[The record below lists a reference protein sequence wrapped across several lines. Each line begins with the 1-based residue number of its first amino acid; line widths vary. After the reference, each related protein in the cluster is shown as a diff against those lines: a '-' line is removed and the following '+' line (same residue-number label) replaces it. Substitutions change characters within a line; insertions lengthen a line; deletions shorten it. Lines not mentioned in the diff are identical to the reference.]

1 MAFFLVRFWCV
12 KYVRTKNVHGG
23 RGLQTNC
30 GSRYIFIVFSIT
42 TAVFLVLYKP
52 VCALCLTV
60 ALMRKS
66 HLDETASVGCGVR
79 QEG

>member
-1 MAFFLVRFWCV
+1 MAFFPRAEIHIL
-12 KYVRTKNVHGG
+12 RTKSAHGG

-42 TAVFLVLYKP
+42 PAVFLVLYKP

-66 HLDETASVGCGVR
+66 NLDETASVGCGVR